1 MNLHEAIPKA
11 IVAIGSALV
20 LFAPFSRKYRDA
32 SLWLRSAF
40 IIASL
45 LFLAWST
52 LGLFLLSHQSDDR
65 SESRR
70 QRFGTLY
77 DIKSDVGAVGAGFL
91 LAVGTSP
98 EFRRCSARRSKASN
112 QSLR

>member
-1 MNLHEAIPKA
+1 MNVVRAILYVIA
-11 IVAIGSALV
+11 GVGSLI
-20 LFAPFSRKYRDA
+20 LMTGPFTRSYRDA